1 MLVVFFKVSSLKLVM
16 VSLLLLSRSLRKEGN
31 NKKNRKRRKRNEIQ
45 CMILLR
51 SLIFGSTKSEIC
63 SEKDFKYLTTNKIL
77 PSISIK
83 LIIVEV
89 CFLNFSNSQYMEQLE
104 LFNYRRDYLF
114 KSENQIAYYFDI
126 LKETDNEISY
136 SEHINP
142 KKGFAIAGM
151 EYEQYIDVKKNRL
164 NGLTYDQILTYLKN
178 AKKEDRL
185 EKLKTL
191 LKFRNISFDAD
202 LFTWH
207 NEDIN

>member
-1 MLVVFFKVSSLKLVM
+1 M
-16 VSLLLLSRSLRKEGN
+16 VSLFRFLLRSLCNRGKNGKDLKRERK
-31 NKKNRKRRKRNEIQ
+31 NETQ
-45 CMILLR
+45 YMILLR

-77 PSISIK
+77 PSISIR
-83 LIIVEV
+83 LIIVKV

-142 KKGFAIAGM
+142 KKDFAIAGM
-151 EYEQYIDVKKNRL
+151 EYEEYIDVKKDKL
-164 NGLTYDQILTYLKN
+164 KGLTYDQILTLLKD

-185 EKLKTL
+185 DKYKAL
-191 LKFRNISFDAD
+191 LKFRNISFEAE
-202 LFTWH
+202 LFTW
-207 NEDIN
+207 NNDEL